1 MNDDLTGGKANINKI
16 KTSSAEIVVHETK
29 EKPYY
34 EIKYFDLSDN
44 EMRIG
49 YSSYNLDTVFE
60 YLKKYFDIVN
70 EKSEPE
76 IERVKRRLSEAE
88 YNRDFCIKQLVMA
101 AKEVEEYKEALKN
114 LESK

>member
-1 MNDDLTGGKANINKI
+1 MNDDLTSGKANINKI
-16 KTSSAEIVVHETK
+16 KTSSAEIVVHRTK

-44 EMRIG
+44 EVHIG

-70 EKSEPE
+70 EQGEPE

-88 YNRDFCIKQLVMA
+88 CNRDFCIKQLVMA